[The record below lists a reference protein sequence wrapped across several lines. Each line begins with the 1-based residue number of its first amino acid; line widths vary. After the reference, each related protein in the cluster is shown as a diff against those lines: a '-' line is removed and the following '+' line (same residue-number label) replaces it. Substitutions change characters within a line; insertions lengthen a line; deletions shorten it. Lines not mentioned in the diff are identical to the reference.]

1 MKKMLLLSMVVVC
14 SCFMFALAAPAPA
27 TAAPEITLRF
37 AGQLPPEH
45 NGTGYMNE
53 IAKIVGERSGGR
65 IEVKVYAANQLGDY
79 GLVHQELI
87 KGTID
92 MAMISA
98 PGDIDPR
105 MNFPYINYFASDYK
119 QLEDAFKTGG
129 WAYRKMDELN
139 QAVGVKFL
147 GFNVEGFIGLAS
159 TKPLTEPIN
168 PKVDKGVL
176 CRVPN
181 MSAYQLPAAAMG
193 FRTMTI
199 PYSDLYTSLQTGV
212 VDAVD
217 GLPPAAAYSI
227 LKDVTKY
234 WYQLNYSIEVEPY
247 FISMKTWEKLKPEDR
262 EMIAEV
268 VAAIAE
274 RSIPLAKD
282 EDEKY
287 MKLMRDAGI
296 QVFTYTAEELLPM
309 RLAAVSTWPALANTM
324 TKQFMEEFEKE
335 LGPKK

>member
-1 MKKMLLLSMVVVC
+1 MFTLLTST
-14 SCFMFALAAPAPA
+14 AAS
-27 TAAPEITLRF
+27 AAPEITLRF

-53 IAKIVGERSGGR
+53 IAKTVSERSGGR
-65 IEVKVYAANQLGDY
+65 IEIKVYPANQLGDY

-92 MAMISA
+92 MAMISV

-105 MNFPYINYFASDYK
+105 MNFVYINGYASDYQ
-119 QLEDAFKTGG
+119 QLENAFKTGG

-139 QAVGVKFL
+139 QALGVKFL
-147 GFNVEGFIGLAS
+147 GFNVEGFIGIAS
-159 TKPLTEPIN
+159 TKPLKEPLD

-181 MSAYQLPAAAMG
+181 MAAYQLPAVAMG

-212 VDAVD
+212 VDSVD

-227 LKDVTKY
+227 LKDVLKY

-247 FISMKTWEKLKPEDR
+247 FMSMKTWDKLKPADR

-268 VAAIAE
+268 VAKVAE
-274 RSIPLAKD
+274 RSIPLAKE

-296 QVFTYTAEELLPM
+296 QVFTYTAKELSPIQQ
-309 RLAAVSTWPALANTM
+309 AVVSTWPALADTM
-324 TKQFMEEFEKE
+324 TKPFMDEFVKE
-335 LGPKK
+335 LAPK

>member
-1 MKKMLLLSMVVVC
+1 MKRSVVVALMF
-14 SCFMFALAAPAPA
+14 SLFAFMVIAVGSAD
-27 TAAPEITLRF
+27 AAPEITLRF

-45 NGTGYMNE
+45 NGTIYMNE
-53 IAKIVGERSGGR
+53 IAKTVAEKSNGR
-65 IEVKVYAANQLGDY
+65 IEIKVYPANQLGDY

-105 MNFPYINYFASDYK
+105 MNFVYINGFATDYE
-119 QLEDAFKTGG
+119 QLEKTFVTGG
-129 WAYRKMDELN
+129 WAYNKMDELN
-139 QAVGVKFL
+139 QALGVKFL
-147 GFNVEGFIGLAS
+147 GFNVEGFIGIAS
-159 TKPLTEPIN
+159 TKPLTEPLN

-181 MSAYQLPAAAMG
+181 MSAYQLPAVAMG
-193 FRTMTI
+193 FRIMTI

-217 GLPPAAAYSI
+217 GLPPAAAYAI

-247 FISMKTWEKLKPEDR
+247 FMSMKTWEKLKPEDR
-262 EMIAEV
+262 EMIADV
-268 VAAIAE
+268 VAKVAE
-274 RSIPLAKD
+274 RSIPLAKS
-282 EDEKY
+282 EDEKN
-287 MKLMRDAGI
+287 MQLMREAGI
-296 QVFTYTAEELLPM
+296 EVFTYTAEELSEM
-309 RLAAVSTWPALANTM
+309 QKAVAATWPALADTM
-324 TKQFMEEFEKE
+324 TKPFIDEFVKE
-335 LGPKK
+335 LGPK

>member
-1 MKKMLLLSMVVVC
+1 MMVFSVVFLC
-14 SCFMFALAAPAPA
+14 IA
-27 TAAPEITLRF
+27 TAAATASAAPEFTLRF

-45 NGTGYMNE
+45 PGTGYMNQ
-53 IAKIVGERSGGR
+53 IAKEILERSGGR
-65 IEVKVYAANQLGDY
+65 IEIKVYPANQLGDY

-92 MAMISA
+92 MAMISV

-105 MNFPYINYFASDYK
+105 MNFVYINGYATDYDT
-119 QLEDAFKTGG
+119 LEKVFEPGS
-129 WAYRKMDELN
+129 WAYKKMNEFN
-139 QAVGVKFL
+139 QALGVKFL
-147 GFNVEGFIGLAS
+147 GFNVEGFIGIAS
-159 TKPLTEPIN
+159 TKALVEPLN
-168 PKVDKGVL
+168 PAVDKGVL

-181 MSAYQLPAAAMG
+181 MSAYQLPAEAMG

-234 WYQLNYSIEVEPY
+234 WYALNYSIECEPY

-262 EMIAEV
+262 DMIEEV
-268 VAAIAE
+268 VSAIAAK
-274 RSIPLAKD
+274 SVPLAKT
-282 EDEKY
+282 EDERY
-287 MKLMRDAGI
+287 MKLMEEAGI
-296 QVFTYTAEELLPM
+296 QVFKYSEEELLPLM
-309 RLAAVSTWPALANTM
+309 KAVATTWPALANTM
-324 TKQFMEEFEKE
+324 TKEFVDEFVKE
-335 LGPKK
+335 LAPK